1 MSADRSVE
9 IGGERVGRGERRIV
23 ELLATRL
30 YTGAELKIPVHVV
43 RGRREGPRLFLCAAL
58 HGDEINGVEVIRRV
72 LRLGEMEE
80 LRGTLIAVPV
90 VNVFGFVQQSRYLP
104 DRRDLN
110 RSFPGSLKGSLAA
123 QVARSFLDEVV
134 DGSDLGIDL
143 HTASHDRCNLPQVRI
158 EPGDPLLEAMAVAF
172 APPVVLPGK
181 APRGTLRGAAGRRGT
196 PVLVYEAGQAL
207 RFEEEA
213 IEPGVR
219 GVVGVMRELEMLPRS
234 EAGRDVPP
242 PLTATSSRWIRAP
255 IGGVFRVG
263 VELGA
268 RVLKGERLGTVSD
281 PLGSEEEEVEAPA
294 AGLII
299 GRLER
304 PLVYRG
310 EAVLHLADVEA
321 PQTGSP

>member
-1 MSADRSVE
+1 MSRQRGVE
-9 IGGERVGRGERRIV
+9 IGGVRVAAGERQIV

-43 RGRREGPRLFLCAAL
+43 HGSEPGPRLFLCAAL

-72 LRLGEMEE
+72 LRLEAIEALSG
-80 LRGTLIAVPV
+80 LLIAVPV

-110 RSFPGSLKGSLAA
+110 RSFPGSHKGSLAGR
-123 QVARSFLDEVV
+123 VARTFLEEVV
-134 DGSDLGIDL
+134 RGSDLGIDL
-143 HTASHDRCNLPQVRI
+143 HTGSHDRCNLPQVRI
-158 EPGDPLLEAMAVAF
+158 VPGDPLLERMAEAF
-172 APPVVLPGK
+172 GAPVVLPGK
-181 APRGTLRGAAGRRGT
+181 APRGTLRGAAARKGT
-196 PVLVYEAGQAL
+196 PLLVYEAGQAL
-207 RFEEEA
+207 RFEEAA

-219 GVVGVMRELEMLPRS
+219 GVVAVMRRLGMLPEEES
-234 EAGRDVPP
+234 GGTTPP
-242 PLTATSSRWIRAP
+242 VTATASRWIRAP

-268 RVLKGERLGTVSD
+268 RVRRGERVGTISD
-281 PLGSEEEEVEAPA
+281 PLGSEEMEVMAPA
-294 AGLII
+294 TGLII

-310 EAVLHLADVEA
+310 EALLHLAQARGAREEA
-321 PQTGSP
+321 P